1 MTYLSF
7 LKNERVGTFF
17 YNRAETLVIQ
27 RILYDKGCQGFT
39 GRNPSTFLDKRVR

>member
-17 YNRAETLVIQ
+17 YNPQKTTEFQ
-27 RILYDKGCQGFT
+27 RLLNDKGCQGFT